1 VQSGKQQNMNII
13 LAMIWLINSSLG
25 IKQQSLNVKQ
35 IKEQIFGESNLLKNS
50 GITYF

>member
-1 VQSGKQQNMNII
+1 VAVSFIGGGKQST
-13 LAMIWLINSSLG
+13 NSSLG
-25 IKQQSLNVKQ
+25 IEQQSLNVKQ